1 MYKRM
6 LAVFISI
13 VIIMTTCSF
22 RLMYLTS
29 GSDVQAANN
38 GSGYKLEIS
47 RGRGTIYDCNLAP
60 ITNDSIE
67 YVALVPPTPQAI
79 MEISEQLDAETAQ
92 NVLERLKSGNPV
104 TTVVSS
110 GFLSEGCT
118 VVKTF
123 KRYSSTQPAV
133 HIIGYV
139 SSDNT
144 GTAGI
149 EKAYEDILSRPSALT
164 ATYRTDAK
172 GNILSGT
179 EPEIDYS
186 GYNLSAGVALTID
199 KGLQEAVELA
209 ASRYLNA
216 GAVVVLDISTGK
228 IRAMCSLPEFDQYNV
243 AQSLED
249 KSSPLINRAL
259 LNYNVG
265 SVYKLVV
272 AAAALEHGVSPE
284 TMFSCSGSYTVG
296 NKTFHCLGEH
306 GAINMETALEVSCNI
321 YFIQLAR
328 SFAPESILGMS
339 RSAGFERSMYLCPG
353 ISSDAGLLPSLEVL
367 NTQPAAL
374 ANLSFGQGDL
384 MLTPL
389 HMAGF
394 ISAIA
399 SGGYYREPSLIEG
412 LVDDKGNLYNA
423 SATPAPAK
431 ILSSSTA
438 RTLSEFMIN
447 TVESG
452 TGTAAKPEKGGA
464 GGKTATAETGWV
476 KDGREV
482 YQTWFTGFFPA
493 ENPQY
498 TVVVLAEDGASGSR
512 TSAPVFKLIA
522 DYVGGR
528 Q

>member
-29 GSDVQAANN
+29 SSDVQAANY

-47 RGRGTIYDCNLAP
+47 RGRGTIYDYNLVP

-79 MEISEQLDAETAQ
+79 MEISDQLDAETAQ
-92 NVLERLKSGNPV
+92 SVLERLKSGNPV
-104 TTVVSS
+104 ATVVSS

-123 KRYSSTQPAV
+123 KRYSSTQPAA

-139 SSDNT
+139 NSDNI

-186 GYNLSAGVALTID
+186 GYNLSAGIALTID

-209 ASRYLNA
+209 ASRYLSA
-216 GAVVVLDISTGK
+216 GAVVVLDIGTGK

-249 KSSPLINRAL
+249 ESSPLINRAL

-272 AAAALEHGVSPE
+272 AAAALEHGISPD

-296 NKTFHCLGEH
+296 NKTFHCLGKH
-306 GAINMETALEVSCNI
+306 GSINMETALEVSCNI

-328 SFAPESILGMS
+328 SFEPESILGMS
-339 RSAGFERSMYLCPG
+339 RSAGFERSMYLCAG
-353 ISSDAGLLPSLEVL
+353 ISSDAGLLPSLEVIS
-367 NTQPAAL
+367 TQPAAL

-399 SGGYYREPSLIEG
+399 SGGYYYEPSLIEG
-412 LVDDKGNLYNA
+412 LVDDKGKLYNA
-423 SATPAPAK
+423 SAPQAPAK

-438 RTLSEFMIN
+438 SILREFMIN
-447 TVESG
+447 AVESG
-452 TGTAAKPEKGGA
+452 TGTAAKPESGGA
-464 GGKTATAETGWV
+464 GGKTATAETGWI

-498 TVVVLAEDGASGSR
+498 AVVVLAEDGDSGSR

-522 DYVGGR
+522 DYVSSR

>member
-22 RLMYLTS
+22 RIMYLTS
-29 GSDVQAANN
+29 GSDVKVSNYR
-38 GSGYKLEIS
+38 SGYKIEIS
-47 RGRGTIYDCNLAP
+47 RGRGTIYDCNLNP
-60 ITNDSIE
+60 MTNDSIE
-67 YVALVPPTPQAI
+67 YIAIVPPTPQAV
-79 MEISEQLDAETAQ
+79 MEIADQLDDETAQ

-104 TTVVSS
+104 TTAVPS
-110 GFLSEGCT
+110 GFLSESCT
-118 VVKTF
+118 VIKTF
-123 KRYSSTQPAV
+123 KRYSSTQPAA
-133 HIIGYV
+133 HIIGYIN
-139 SSDNT
+139 SDNI
-144 GTAGI
+144 GTSGI
-149 EKAYEDILSRPSALT
+149 EKAYEDILSRSSPLT
-164 ATYRTDAK
+164 ATFRTDAK

-199 KGLQEAVELA
+199 KELQSAVELA
-209 ASRYLNA
+209 ASRYLDA
-216 GAVVVLDISTGK
+216 GAVVVLDIDTGK

-243 AQSLED
+243 AASLND
-249 KSSPLINRAL
+249 DSSPLINRAL

-272 AAAALEHGVSPE
+272 AAAALEQGLSPD
-284 TMFSCSGSYTVG
+284 TMFTCTGSYTVG
-296 NKTFHCLGEH
+296 DKTFHCLGKH
-306 GAINMETALEVSCNI
+306 GTINMETALEVSCNI
-321 YFIQLAR
+321 YFIQLAK
-328 SFAPESILGMS
+328 SFSPESILGMS
-339 RSAGFERSMYLCPG
+339 RSAGFERSMYLCAG
-353 ISSDAGLLPSLEVL
+353 ISSDSGLLPSLNVL

-412 LVDDKGNLYNA
+412 LVDDKGNLCNT
-423 SATPAPAK
+423 SVPQAPAK
-431 ILSSSTA
+431 ILSDSTA
-438 RTLSEFMIN
+438 RTLREYMIK

-452 TGTAAKPEKGGA
+452 TGKAAKPEKGGA

-476 KDGREV
+476 KDEREI

-493 ENPQY
+493 ENPKY
-498 TVVVLAEDGASGSR
+498 SVVILAEDGASGSR

-522 DYVGGR
+522 DYVGNR
-528 Q
+528 E